1 MYGPG
6 PADGGGGG
14 GGPLRR
20 RDGGTPLTMACGCA
34 MWPFIKGA
42 CWGGGGGG
50 CDKLLRGGG
59 RSVGGISGWM
69 ALDETDDI
77 PG

>member
-6 PADGGGGG
+6 PAGGGGG

-34 MWPFIKGA
+34 IWPFIKGP
-42 CWGGGGGG
+42 CWGGAGG
-50 CDKLLRGGG
+50 CDMLFIGGG
-59 RSVGGISGWM
+59 RSVGGIS
-69 ALDETDDI
+69 DEIGLAETCDI